1 MAADLRSVL
10 AAISIPIFTAQLEKS
25 REATAKANL
34 RSAYAECAATVL
46 TETADTTTTDGVTVK
61 VNNGVVTAEK
71 DVTTVQAVAG
81 WTGDKPD
88 VGGLTLT
95 DAEAPAKG
103 KVKVSAT
110 SDGKITIGTV
120 FSTK

>member
-1 MAADLRSVL
+1 MV
-10 AAISIPIFTAQLEKS
+10 AISIPIFTAQLEKA
-25 REATAKANL
+25 REATDKANL
-34 RSAYAECAATVL
+34 RSAYAECAAAVL
-46 TETADTTTTDGVTVK
+46 TETADTTTADGVTVK

-103 KVKVSAT
+103 TVKVSAT

-120 FSTK
+120 SSTK